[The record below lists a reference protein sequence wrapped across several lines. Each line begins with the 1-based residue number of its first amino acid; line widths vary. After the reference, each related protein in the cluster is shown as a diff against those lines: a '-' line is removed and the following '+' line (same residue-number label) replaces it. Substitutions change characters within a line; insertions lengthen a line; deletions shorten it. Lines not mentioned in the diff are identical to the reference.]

1 MDPLQ
6 EVDYMVRP
14 LFRTM
19 KCLDKATRSAE
30 GKCMIFVD
38 EFGWVYQ
45 NFGDFAAETLYT
57 ATQIVV
63 PVLGVFKR
71 NNYGHVCLFS
81 FKAPKT
87 AKEIESEQWKN
98 LGLTVGGVGSALV
111 LGAAAFVPVTAPFVS
126 GAAGVGAAVGAI
138 RGVQSAG
145 KLRDRS
151 RHEQDIGLGDRESRA
166 HWLAITGTLV
176 GFAASGAASVLRS
189 AAVAGNVSTGI
200 IYTTNSIF
208 GASIFI
214 NGVCV
219 GNTIWMMVDTGE
231 VTLADTLQLSVSLF
245 LFTHSVYNFQ
255 TARTIVAETQAQ
267 HIRDYKQ
274 TLSKNGQKR
283 FQRKLNGRVR
293 EHGVTKGTGDTIRNL
308 NTAEH
313 YNNNFKGTASYQ
325 NSAALM
331 KDATLQEK
339 LANMFTRFELGPESL
354 GSLVTIYTVV
364 MRSTNED
371 VFRLLKKMS
380 ELIFAKFFATA
391 TLRIEDILSD
401 CYQIL
406 KKFAD
411 SRRMSIE
418 DVLVS
423 FDGLTFD
430 TIPRMVKEWFEALV
444 PKVGPQCCPDCKG
457 MRFLA

>member
-19 KCLDKATRSAE
+19 KCLDKANRSAE
-30 GKCMIFVD
+30 GKCMVFVD

-45 NFGDFAAETLYT
+45 SFGAFAAETLYP
-57 ATQIVV
+57 ATQIVA
-63 PVLGVFKR
+63 PVRGVFSR
-71 NNYGHVCLFS
+71 NNDGQVRLVY

-87 AKEIESEQWKN
+87 AAQIEAEQWTN
-98 LGLTVGGVGSALV
+98 IGMTVGGLGAAAV
-111 LGAAAFVPVTAPFVS
+111 LGAAAFFPVTAPFVW
-126 GAAGVGAAVGAI
+126 GAIGVGALVGTVS
-138 RGVQSAG
+138 GGMSAA
-145 KLRDRS
+145 KLVERS
-151 RHEQDIGLGDRESRA
+151 KHEQDIGLGDRESRA

-189 AAVAGNVSTGI
+189 VAVAGNVSTGL
-200 IYTTNSIF
+200 IYTSNTIF

-219 GNTIWMMVDTGE
+219 GNSIWDMTQSGE
-231 VTLADTLQLSVSLF
+231 VTTGDMLQLSVSLF
-245 LFTHSVYNFQ
+245 LFSHSMYNFQ
-255 TARTIVAETQAQ
+255 TAHTIVTETQNL
-267 HIRDYKQ
+267 HLRDYKQ
-274 TLSKNGQKR
+274 TLSRNGQRR

-313 YNNNFKGTASYQ
+313 YNNNFRGTALYQ
-325 NSAALM
+325 NSAGLAENAKLRE
-331 KDATLQEK
+331 TLS
-339 LANMFTRFELGPESL
+339 NSFTRFELEPESL
-354 GSLVTIYTVV
+354 GNLVTIYTVI
-364 MRSTNED
+364 MKTSGED
-371 VFRLLKKMS
+371 VFELLKKMA
-380 ELIFAKFFATA
+380 ELIFRKYITTA